1 MDKLVIQGGRPLNG
15 SVKVSGAKNA
25 VLPIM
30 TATIITPGSYKI
42 KRVPD
47 LRDTRT
53 MISLLNIIGAEVNF
67 EDGTLHID
75 TTRCDNPEAPY
86 DLVKTMRASF
96 YVLGPLLSRFGY
108 AKVSMPGGCAWGP
121 RPVNFHVDAMEQ
133 IGADIILEDGYI
145 IAKGE
150 NLSGG
155 DVLFEVSSVGAT
167 GNAVMAA
174 VKASG
179 RTTISNAAMEPEIT
193 CLCEFLNAMGASIS
207 GIGTNKLQIESVS
220 EMKPVDTEIIPDRIE
235 TATFLIAGA
244 MAGEKVEV
252 VGAEPNHL
260 QVVLKRLQEA
270 GSELEVKKDSIIIER
285 KGRPRP
291 VSVETAVYPGFP
303 TDVQAQWMAL
313 MSLADGNSTIT
324 DSIYHDR
331 FTHIAELSRLG
342 ADIRLKHNVSEV
354 KGKERLLGAPVMSTD
369 IRASASLILAG
380 LGAEGQTE
388 ISRIYHIDRGYEKIE
403 EKFRSLGANIMRENP
418 TG

>member
-1 MDKLVIQGGRPLNG
+1 MDKLVIHGGYPLNG

-53 MISLLNIIGAEVNF
+53 MISLLEIIGAEVNF

-75 TTRCDNPEAPY
+75 TTKCNNPEAPY

-96 YVLGPLLSRFGY
+96 YVLGPMLSRFGY

-220 EMKPVDTEIIPDRIE
+220 EMKPVNTEIIPDRIE

-244 MAGEKVEV
+244 MVGEKVEV

-342 ADIRLKHNVSEV
+342 ADIRLKHNVAEV
-354 KGKERLLGAPVMSTD
+354 KGKERLLGAHVMSSD

-380 LGAEGQTE
+380 LAAEGQTE

-403 EKFRSLGANIMRENP
+403 EKFQSLGAEISRESEQ
-418 TG
+418 

>member
-1 MDKLVIQGGRPLNG
+1 MDKLVIHGGHPLNG
-15 SVKVSGAKNA
+15 SVRISGAKNA

-30 TATIITPGSYKI
+30 AATIITPGSYKI

-53 MISLLNIIGAEVNF
+53 MISLLEIIGAEVNF

-75 TTRCDNPEAPY
+75 TTKCDNPEAPY

-145 IAKGE
+145 IAEGE

-179 RTTISNAAMEPEIT
+179 RSTISNAAMEPEIT
-193 CLCEFLNAMGASIS
+193 CLCDFLNAMGASIS
-207 GIGTNKLQIESVS
+207 GIGTDKLQIESVS
-220 EMKPVDTEIIPDRIE
+220 DMKPVNTEIIPDRIE

-342 ADIRLKHNVSEV
+342 ADIRLKHNVAEV
-354 KGKERLLGAPVMSTD
+354 KGKERLLGASVMSTD

-380 LGAEGQTE
+380 LAAEGQTE

-403 EKFRSLGANIMRENP
+403 EKFQSLGAEISRESEQ
-418 TG
+418 

>member
-1 MDKLVIQGGRPLNG
+1 MDKLVIHGGHPLNG

-30 TATIITPGSYKI
+30 TATIIAPGSYKI

-53 MISLLNIIGAEVNF
+53 MISLLEIIGAEVNF

-75 TTRCDNPEAPY
+75 TTKCDNPEAPY

-167 GNAVMAA
+167 GNTIMAA
-174 VKASG
+174 VRASG

-193 CLCEFLNAMGASIS
+193 CLCEFLNDMGAKIS
-207 GIGTNKLQIESVS
+207 GIGTNKLQIESVN

-252 VGAEPNHL
+252 EGAEPDHL
-260 QVVLKRLQEA
+260 QVVLKRLQKA
-270 GSELEVKKDSIIIER
+270 GSELEVKKDSIIIKR

-291 VSVETAVYPGFP
+291 VSMETAVYPGFP

-324 DSIYHDR
+324 DSIYNDR

-342 ADIRLKHNVSEV
+342 AEIILKHNVAEV

-380 LGAEGQTE
+380 LAAEGRTE
-388 ISRIYHIDRGYEKIE
+388 ISRVYHIDRGYEKIE
-403 EKFRSLGANIMRENP
+403 EKFQFLGAEISRESEQ
-418 TG
+418 

>member
-1 MDKLVIQGGRPLNG
+1 MDKLVIHGGHPLNG
-15 SVKVSGAKNA
+15 SVRISGAKNA

-30 TATIITPGSYKI
+30 TATIITPGCYKI

-53 MISLLNIIGAEVNF
+53 MISLLEIIGAEVNF

-75 TTRCDNPEAPY
+75 TTKCDNPEAPY

-207 GIGTNKLQIESVS
+207 GIGTNKLQIKSVS

-270 GSELEVKKDSIIIER
+270 GSKLEVKKDSIIIER

-342 ADIRLKHNVSEV
+342 ADIRLKHNVAEV

-380 LGAEGQTE
+380 LAAEGQTE

-403 EKFRSLGANIMRENP
+403 EKFQSLGAEISRESEQ
-418 TG
+418 

>member
-1 MDKLVIQGGRPLNG
+1 MDKLVIHGGHPLNG
-15 SVKVSGAKNA
+15 SVRISGAKNA

-53 MISLLNIIGAEVNF
+53 MISLLEIIGAQVNF
-67 EDGTLHID
+67 KDGTLHID
-75 TTRCDNPEAPY
+75 TTKCDNPEAPY

-342 ADIRLKHNVSEV
+342 ADIRLKHNVAEV
-354 KGKERLLGAPVMSTD
+354 KGKEQLLGASVMSTD

-380 LGAEGQTE
+380 LAAEGQTE

-403 EKFRSLGANIMRENP
+403 EKFQSLGAEISRESEQ
-418 TG
+418 

>member
-1 MDKLVIQGGRPLNG
+1 MDKLVIHGGRPLNG

-30 TATIITPGSYKI
+30 TATIIAPGSYKI

-53 MISLLNIIGAEVNF
+53 MISLLEIIGAEVNF

-75 TTRCDNPEAPY
+75 TTKCDNPEAPY

-121 RPVNFHVDAMEQ
+121 RPINFHVDAMEQ
-133 IGADIILEDGYI
+133 IGADLILEDGYI
-145 IAKGE
+145 IAKSE

-193 CLCEFLNAMGASIS
+193 CLCKFLNAMGARIS
-207 GIGTNKLQIESVS
+207 GIGTNKLQIESVN

-252 VGAEPNHL
+252 EGAEPKHL
-260 QVVLKRLQEA
+260 QVVLKRLQKA
-270 GSELEVKKDSIIIER
+270 GSELEVKKDSIIIKR

-291 VSVETAVYPGFP
+291 VSMETAVYPGFP

-324 DSIYHDR
+324 DSIYNDR

-342 ADIRLKHNVSEV
+342 AEIILKHNVAEV

-380 LGAEGQTE
+380 LAAEGQTE

-403 EKFRSLGANIMRENP
+403 EKFQSLGAEIFRDSEK
-418 TG
+418 

>member
-1 MDKLVIQGGRPLNG
+1 MDKLVIHGGHPLNG

-53 MISLLNIIGAEVNF
+53 MISLLEIIGAEVNF

-75 TTRCDNPEAPY
+75 TTKCNNPEAPY

-342 ADIRLKHNVSEV
+342 ADIRLKHNVAEV
-354 KGKERLLGAPVMSTD
+354 KGKERLLGAHVMSTD

-380 LGAEGQTE
+380 LAAEGQTE

-403 EKFRSLGANIMRENP
+403 EKFQSLGAEISRESEQ
-418 TG
+418 

>member
-1 MDKLVIQGGRPLNG
+1 MDKLVIHGGHPLNG
-15 SVKVSGAKNA
+15 SVRISGAKNA

-53 MISLLNIIGAEVNF
+53 MISLLEIIGAEVNF

-75 TTRCDNPEAPY
+75 TTKCNNPEAPY
-86 DLVKTMRASF
+86 HLVKTMRASF

-220 EMKPVDTEIIPDRIE
+220 EMKPVNTEIIPDRIE

-342 ADIRLKHNVSEV
+342 ADIRLKHNVAEV
-354 KGKERLLGAPVMSTD
+354 KGKERLLGASVMSTD

-380 LGAEGQTE
+380 LAAEGQTE

-403 EKFRSLGANIMRENP
+403 EKFQSLGAEISRESEQ
-418 TG
+418 

>member
-1 MDKLVIQGGRPLNG
+1 MDKLLVRGGVPLKG
-15 SVKVSGAKNA
+15 EVEISGAKNA

-53 MISLLNIIGAEVNF
+53 MISLLEIIGAEVNF

-75 TTRCDNPEAPY
+75 TTKCDNPEAPY

-121 RPVNFHVDAMEQ
+121 RPINFHVDAMEQ
-133 IGADIILEDGYI
+133 IGADLILEDGYI
-145 IAKGE
+145 IAKSE

-193 CLCEFLNAMGASIS
+193 CLCEFLNAMGARIS
-207 GIGTNKLQIESVS
+207 GIGTNKLQIESVN

-244 MAGEKVEV
+244 MAGEKVEGE
-252 VGAEPNHL
+252 GAEPNHL
-260 QVVLKRLQEA
+260 QVVLKRLQMT
-270 GSELEVKKDSIIIER
+270 GSELEVKKDSIIIKR

-291 VSVETAVYPGFP
+291 VSMETAVYPGFP

-324 DSIYHDR
+324 DSIYNDR

-342 ADIRLKHNVSEV
+342 ADIRLKHNVAEV

-380 LGAEGQTE
+380 LAAEGHTE

-403 EKFRSLGANIMRENP
+403 EKFQSLGAEISRESEQ
-418 TG
+418 

>member
-220 EMKPVDTEIIPDRIE
+220 EMKPVDTEIILDRIE

-403 EKFRSLGANIMRENP
+403 EKFQSLGAEISRESEQ
-418 TG
+418 

>member
-1 MDKLVIQGGRPLNG
+1 MDKLVIHGGRPLNG

-30 TATIITPGSYKI
+30 TATIIAPGSYKI

-53 MISLLNIIGAEVNF
+53 MISLLEIIGAEVNF

-75 TTRCDNPEAPY
+75 TTKCDNPEAPY

-121 RPVNFHVDAMEQ
+121 RPINFHIDAMEQ
-133 IGADIILEDGYI
+133 IGADLILEDGYI
-145 IAKGE
+145 IAKSE

-193 CLCEFLNAMGASIS
+193 CLCKFLNAMGARIS
-207 GIGTNKLQIESVS
+207 GIGTNKLQIESVN

-252 VGAEPNHL
+252 EGAEPNHL
-260 QVVLKRLQEA
+260 QVVLKRLQKA
-270 GSELEVKKDSIIIER
+270 GSEIEVKKDSIIIER

-324 DSIYHDR
+324 DSIYNDR

-342 ADIRLKHNVSEV
+342 AEIILKHNVAEV

-380 LGAEGQTE
+380 LAAEGQTE

-403 EKFRSLGANIMRENP
+403 EKFQSLGAEISRESEQ
-418 TG
+418 

>member
-1 MDKLVIQGGRPLNG
+1 MDKLIIHGGHPLNG

-53 MISLLNIIGAEVNF
+53 MISLLEIIGAEVNF

-75 TTRCDNPEAPY
+75 TTKCDNPEAPY

-207 GIGTNKLQIESVS
+207 GISTNKLQIESVS

-342 ADIRLKHNVSEV
+342 ADIRLKHNVAEV
-354 KGKERLLGAPVMSTD
+354 KGKERLLGASVMSTD

-380 LGAEGQTE
+380 LAAEGQTE

-403 EKFRSLGANIMRENP
+403 EKFQSLGAEISRESEQ
-418 TG
+418 

>member
-1 MDKLVIQGGRPLNG
+1 MDKLVIHGGHPLNG
-15 SVKVSGAKNA
+15 SVRISGAKNA

-53 MISLLNIIGAEVNF
+53 MISLLEIIGAEVNF

-75 TTRCDNPEAPY
+75 TTKCDNPEAPY

-121 RPVNFHVDAMEQ
+121 RPGNFHIDAMEQ

-342 ADIRLKHNVSEV
+342 ADIRLKHNVAEV
-354 KGKERLLGAPVMSTD
+354 KGKERLLGAHVMSTD

-380 LGAEGQTE
+380 LAAEGQTE

-403 EKFRSLGANIMRENP
+403 EKFQSLGAEISRESEQ
-418 TG
+418 

>member
-1 MDKLVIQGGRPLNG
+1 MDKLVIHGGRLLKG
-15 SVKVSGAKNA
+15 SVRIGGAKNA

-30 TATIITPGSYKI
+30 TATIIAPGRYKI
-42 KRVPD
+42 KRVPN

-53 MISLLNIIGAEVNF
+53 MIRLLEIIGAEVSF
-67 EDGTLHID
+67 EDGTLLID
-75 TTRCDNPEAPY
+75 STKCDNPEAPY

-133 IGADIILEDGYI
+133 IGAETILEDGYI

-150 NLSGG
+150 HLRGG
-155 DVLFEVSSVGAT
+155 EVLFEVSSVGAT

-179 RTTISNAAMEPEIT
+179 RTSIFYAAMEPEIT
-193 CLCEFLNAMGASIS
+193 CLCEFLNAMGARIS
-207 GIGTNKLQIESVS
+207 GIGTNKLQIEGVS
-220 EMKPVDTEIIPDRIE
+220 EMKAVDFEIIPDRIE

-244 MAGEKVEV
+244 MAGEKVIVE
-252 VGAEPNHL
+252 GAEPNHL
-260 QVVLKRLQEA
+260 QVVLKKLQET
-270 GSELEVKKDSIIIER
+270 GSELEVKKDSITIER

-291 VSVETAVYPGFP
+291 ISVETAVYPGFP

-342 ADIRLKHNVSEV
+342 GDIRLKYNVAKV
-354 KGKERLLGAPVMSTD
+354 KGKERLLGARVMSTD

-380 LGAEGQTE
+380 LAAEGQTD
-388 ISRIYHIDRGYEKIE
+388 ISRIYHIERGYEKIE
-403 EKFRSLGANIMRENP
+403 EKFQSLGAEISRESE
-418 TG
+418 

>member
-1 MDKLVIQGGRPLNG
+1 MDKLVIHGGRPLNG
-15 SVKVSGAKNA
+15 SVNVSGAKNA

-53 MISLLNIIGAEVNF
+53 MISLLEIIGAEVNF

-75 TTRCDNPEAPY
+75 TTKCDNPEAPY

-121 RPVNFHVDAMEQ
+121 RPVNFHIDAMEQ

-179 RTTISNAAMEPEIT
+179 RTTIFNAAMEPEIT

-220 EMKPVDTEIIPDRIE
+220 EMKPVNTEIIPDRIE

-342 ADIRLKHNVSEV
+342 ADIRLKHNVAEV
-354 KGKERLLGAPVMSTD
+354 KGKERLLGASVMSTD

-380 LGAEGQTE
+380 LAAEGQTE

-403 EKFRSLGANIMRENP
+403 EKFQSLGAEISRESEQ
-418 TG
+418 

>member
-1 MDKLVIQGGRPLNG
+1 MDKIFIEGQKTLSG
-15 SVKVSGAKNA
+15 SVQISGAKNA

-53 MISLLNIIGAEVNF
+53 MISLLEIIGAEVNF

-75 TTRCDNPEAPY
+75 TTKCDNPEAPY

-179 RTTISNAAMEPEIT
+179 RTTISNASMEPEIT

-220 EMKPVDTEIIPDRIE
+220 EMKPVDTEIILDRIE

-313 MSLADGNSTIT
+313 MSLANGNSTIT

-342 ADIRLKHNVSEV
+342 ADIRLKHNVAEV
-354 KGKERLLGAPVMSTD
+354 KGKERLLGASVMSTD

-380 LGAEGQTE
+380 LAAEGQTE

-403 EKFRSLGANIMRENP
+403 EKFQSLGAEISRESEQ
-418 TG
+418 

>member
-1 MDKLVIQGGRPLNG
+1 MDKLVIHGGHPLNG

-53 MISLLNIIGAEVNF
+53 MISLLEIIGAEVNF

-75 TTRCDNPEAPY
+75 TTKCDNPEAPY

-342 ADIRLKHNVSEV
+342 ADIRLKHNVAEV
-354 KGKERLLGAPVMSTD
+354 KGKERLLGAHVMSTD

-380 LGAEGQTE
+380 LAAEGQTE

-403 EKFRSLGANIMRENP
+403 EKFQSLGAEISRESEQ
-418 TG
+418 

>member
-1 MDKLVIQGGRPLNG
+1 MDKLVIHGGHPLNG
-15 SVKVSGAKNA
+15 SVRISGAKNA

-53 MISLLNIIGAEVNF
+53 MISLLEIIGAEVNF

-75 TTRCDNPEAPY
+75 TTKCDNPEAPY

-342 ADIRLKHNVSEV
+342 ADIRLKHNVAEV
-354 KGKERLLGAPVMSTD
+354 KGKERLLGAHVMSTD

-380 LGAEGQTE
+380 LAAEGQTE

-403 EKFRSLGANIMRENP
+403 EKFQSLGAEIFREP
-418 TG
+418 EQ

>member
-1 MDKLVIQGGRPLNG
+1 MDKLVIHGGHPLNG

-53 MISLLNIIGAEVNF
+53 MISLLEIIGAEVNF

-75 TTRCDNPEAPY
+75 TTKCNNPEAPY

-235 TATFLIAGA
+235 TATFLVAGA

-303 TDVQAQWMAL
+303 TDAQAQWMAL

-342 ADIRLKHNVSEV
+342 ADIRLKHNVAEV
-354 KGKERLLGAPVMSTD
+354 KGKERLLGASVMSTD

-380 LGAEGQTE
+380 LAAEGQTE

-403 EKFRSLGANIMRENP
+403 EKFQSLGAEISRESEQ
-418 TG
+418 

>member
-1 MDKLVIQGGRPLNG
+1 MDKLVIHGGRPLNG

-30 TATIITPGSYKI
+30 TATIIAPGSYKI

-53 MISLLNIIGAEVNF
+53 MISLLEIIGAEANF
-67 EDGTLHID
+67 DDGTLHID
-75 TTRCDNPEAPY
+75 TTKCNNPEAPY

-179 RTTISNAAMEPEIT
+179 RTTISNAAIEPEII
-193 CLCEFLNAMGASIS
+193 CLCEFLNAMGARIS

-220 EMKPVDTEIIPDRIE
+220 EMKPVDTEIILDQIE

-244 MAGEKVEV
+244 MAGEKIEV

-303 TDVQAQWMAL
+303 TDIQAQWMAL

-342 ADIRLKHNVSEV
+342 ADIRLKHNVAEV
-354 KGKERLLGAPVMSTD
+354 KGKERLLGAHVMSTD

-380 LGAEGQTE
+380 LAAEGQTE

-403 EKFRSLGANIMRENP
+403 EKFQSLGAEISRESEQ
-418 TG
+418 

>member
-1 MDKLVIQGGRPLNG
+1 MDKLVIHGGRPLNG
-15 SVKVSGAKNA
+15 SVKISGAKNA

-30 TATIITPGSYKI
+30 TATIIAPGSYTI

-53 MISLLNIIGAEVNF
+53 MISLLEIIGAEVNF
-67 EDGTLHID
+67 EDETLHID
-75 TTRCDNPEAPY
+75 TTKCDNPEAPY

-121 RPVNFHVDAMEQ
+121 RPINFHVDAMEQ
-133 IGADIILEDGYI
+133 IGADLILEDGYI
-145 IAKGE
+145 IAKSE

-193 CLCEFLNAMGASIS
+193 CLCEFLNAMGARIS
-207 GIGTNKLQIESVS
+207 GIGTNKLHIESVN

-252 VGAEPNHL
+252 EGAEPNHL
-260 QVVLKRLQEA
+260 QVVLKRLQKA
-270 GSELEVKKDSIIIER
+270 GSELEVKKDSIIIKR

-291 VSVETAVYPGFP
+291 VSMETAVYPGFP

-342 ADIRLKHNVSEV
+342 AEIILKHNVAEV

-380 LGAEGQTE
+380 LAAEGHTE

-403 EKFRSLGANIMRENP
+403 EKFQSLGAEIFRDSEQ
-418 TG
+418 

>member
-1 MDKLVIQGGRPLNG
+1 MDKLVIHGGRPLNG

-30 TATIITPGSYKI
+30 TATIIAPGSYKI

-53 MISLLNIIGAEVNF
+53 MISLLEIIGAEVNF

-75 TTRCDNPEAPY
+75 TTKCDNPEAPY

-121 RPVNFHVDAMEQ
+121 RPINFHVDAMEQ
-133 IGADIILEDGYI
+133 IGADLILEDGYI
-145 IAKGE
+145 IAKSE

-193 CLCEFLNAMGASIS
+193 CLCEFLNAMGARIS
-207 GIGTNKLQIESVS
+207 GIGTNKLQIESVN

-252 VGAEPNHL
+252 EGAEPDHL
-260 QVVLKRLQEA
+260 QMVLKRLQEA

-324 DSIYHDR
+324 DSIYNDR

-342 ADIRLKHNVSEV
+342 AEIILKHNVAEV

-380 LGAEGQTE
+380 LAAEGHTE

-403 EKFRSLGANIMRENP
+403 EKFQSLGAEIFRDSEQ
-418 TG
+418 

>member
-1 MDKLVIQGGRPLNG
+1 MDKLVIHGGRPLNG

-53 MISLLNIIGAEVNF
+53 MISLLEIIGAEVNF

-75 TTRCDNPEAPY
+75 TTKCDNPEAPY

-342 ADIRLKHNVSEV
+342 ADIRLKHNVAEV
-354 KGKERLLGAPVMSTD
+354 KGKERLLGAHVMSTD

-380 LGAEGQTE
+380 LAAEGQTE

-403 EKFRSLGANIMRENP
+403 EKFQSLGAEISRESEQ
-418 TG
+418 

>member
-1 MDKLVIQGGRPLNG
+1 MDKLVIHGGHPLNG

-53 MISLLNIIGAEVNF
+53 MISLLEIIGAEVNF

-75 TTRCDNPEAPY
+75 TTKCDNPEAPY

-207 GIGTNKLQIESVS
+207 GIGTNKLQIKSVS

-270 GSELEVKKDSIIIER
+270 GSKLEVEKDSIIIER

-342 ADIRLKHNVSEV
+342 ADIRLKHNVAEV
-354 KGKERLLGAPVMSTD
+354 KGKERLLGAHVMSTD

-380 LGAEGQTE
+380 LAAEGKTE
-388 ISRIYHIDRGYEKIE
+388 ISRTYHIDRGYEKIE
-403 EKFRSLGANIMRENP
+403 EKFQFLGAEISRESEQ
-418 TG
+418 

>member
-1 MDKLVIQGGRPLNG
+1 MDKLVIHGGHPLNG
-15 SVKVSGAKNA
+15 SVRISGAKNA

-53 MISLLNIIGAEVNF
+53 MISLLEIIGAEVNF

-75 TTRCDNPEAPY
+75 TTKCDNPEAPY

-193 CLCEFLNAMGASIS
+193 CLCEFMNAMGASIS

-220 EMKPVDTEIIPDRIE
+220 EMKPVNTEIIPDRIE

-342 ADIRLKHNVSEV
+342 ADIRLKHNVAKV
-354 KGKERLLGAPVMSTD
+354 KGKERLLRASVMSTD

-380 LGAEGQTE
+380 LAAEGQTE

-403 EKFRSLGANIMRENP
+403 EKFQSLGAEIIRESEQ
-418 TG
+418 

>member
-1 MDKLVIQGGRPLNG
+1 
-15 SVKVSGAKNA
+15 
-25 VLPIM
+25 
-30 TATIITPGSYKI
+30 
-42 KRVPD
+42 
-47 LRDTRT
+47 
-53 MISLLNIIGAEVNF
+53 
-67 EDGTLHID
+67 
-75 TTRCDNPEAPY
+75 
-86 DLVKTMRASF
+86 
-96 YVLGPLLSRFGY
+96 
-108 AKVSMPGGCAWGP
+108 
-121 RPVNFHVDAMEQ
+121 
-133 IGADIILEDGYI
+133 
-145 IAKGE
+145 
-150 NLSGG
+150 
-155 DVLFEVSSVGAT
+155 
-167 GNAVMAA
+167 MAA

-207 GIGTNKLQIESVS
+207 GIGTNKLQIKSVS

-342 ADIRLKHNVSEV
+342 ADIRLKHNVAEV
-354 KGKERLLGAPVMSTD
+354 KGKERLLGAHVMSTD

-380 LGAEGQTE
+380 LAAEGQTE

-403 EKFRSLGANIMRENP
+403 EKFQSLGAEISRESEQ
-418 TG
+418 

>member
-1 MDKLVIQGGRPLNG
+1 MDKLVIHGGHPLNG
-15 SVKVSGAKNA
+15 SVRISGAKNA

-53 MISLLNIIGAEVNF
+53 MISLLEIIGAEVNF

-75 TTRCDNPEAPY
+75 TTKCDNPEAPY

-342 ADIRLKHNVSEV
+342 ADIRLKHNVAEV
-354 KGKERLLGAPVMSTD
+354 KGKERLLGASVMSTD

-380 LGAEGQTE
+380 LAAEGQTE

-403 EKFRSLGANIMRENP
+403 EKFQSLGAEISRESEQ
-418 TG
+418 

>member
-1 MDKLVIQGGRPLNG
+1 MDKLVIHGGHPLNG

-30 TATIITPGSYKI
+30 TATIITPGIYKI

-53 MISLLNIIGAEVNF
+53 MISLLEIIGAEVNF

-75 TTRCDNPEAPY
+75 TTKCNNPEAPY

-207 GIGTNKLQIESVS
+207 GIGTNKLQIKSVS

-342 ADIRLKHNVSEV
+342 ADIRLKHNVAEV
-354 KGKERLLGAPVMSTD
+354 KGKERLLGATVMSTD

-380 LGAEGQTE
+380 LAAEGQTE

-403 EKFRSLGANIMRENP
+403 EKFQSLGAEISRESEQ
-418 TG
+418 

>member
-1 MDKLVIQGGRPLNG
+1 MDKLVIHGGHPLNG

-53 MISLLNIIGAEVNF
+53 MISLLEIIGAEVNF

-75 TTRCDNPEAPY
+75 TTKCDNPEAPY

-342 ADIRLKHNVSEV
+342 ADIRLKHNVAEV

-380 LGAEGQTE
+380 LAAEGQTE

-403 EKFRSLGANIMRENP
+403 EKFQSLGAEISRESEQ
-418 TG
+418 

>member
-1 MDKLVIQGGRPLNG
+1 MDKLVIHGGHPLNG

-53 MISLLNIIGAEVNF
+53 MISLLEIIGAEVNF
-67 EDGTLHID
+67 EGGTLHID
-75 TTRCDNPEAPY
+75 TTKCDNPEAPY

-133 IGADIILEDGYI
+133 IGAEIILEDGYI

-193 CLCEFLNAMGASIS
+193 CLCEFLNAMGASIRR
-207 GIGTNKLQIESVS
+207 IGTNKLQIESVS

-270 GSELEVKKDSIIIER
+270 GSEIQVKKENIIIER

-291 VSVETAVYPGFP
+291 LSVETAVYPGFP

-342 ADIRLKHNVSEV
+342 ADIRLKHNVAEV

-380 LGAEGQTE
+380 LAAEGQTE

-403 EKFRSLGANIMRENP
+403 EKFQSLGAEISRESEQ
-418 TG
+418 

>member
-1 MDKLVIQGGRPLNG
+1 MDKLVIHGGRLLKG
-15 SVKVSGAKNA
+15 SVRIGGAKNA

-30 TATIITPGSYKI
+30 TATIIAPGRYKI
-42 KRVPD
+42 KRVPN

-53 MISLLNIIGAEVNF
+53 MIRLLEIIGAEVSF
-67 EDGTLHID
+67 EDGTLLID
-75 TTRCDNPEAPY
+75 STKCDNPEAPY

-133 IGADIILEDGYI
+133 IGAETILEDGYI

-150 NLSGG
+150 HLRGG
-155 DVLFEVSSVGAT
+155 EVLFEVSSVGAT

-179 RTTISNAAMEPEIT
+179 RTSIFNAAMEPEIT
-193 CLCEFLNAMGASIS
+193 CLCEFLNAMGARIS
-207 GIGTNKLQIESVS
+207 GIGTNKLQIEGVS
-220 EMKPVDTEIIPDRIE
+220 EMKAVDFEIIPDRIE

-244 MAGEKVEV
+244 MAGEKVIVE
-252 VGAEPNHL
+252 GAEANHL
-260 QVVLKRLQEA
+260 QVVLKKLQET
-270 GSELEVKKDSIIIER
+270 GSELEVKKDSITIER

-291 VSVETAVYPGFP
+291 ISVETAVYPGFP

-342 ADIRLKHNVSEV
+342 GDIRLKYNVAKV
-354 KGKERLLGAPVMSTD
+354 KGKERLLGARVMSTD

-380 LGAEGQTE
+380 LAAEGQTD
-388 ISRIYHIDRGYEKIE
+388 ISRIYHIERGYEKIE
-403 EKFRSLGANIMRENP
+403 EKFQSLGAEISRESE
-418 TG
+418 

>member
-1 MDKLVIQGGRPLNG
+1 MDKLVIHGGHPLNG

-53 MISLLNIIGAEVNF
+53 MISLLEIIGAEVNF

-75 TTRCDNPEAPY
+75 TTKCDNPEAPY

-193 CLCEFLNAMGASIS
+193 CLCEFLNAMGASIRR
-207 GIGTNKLQIESVS
+207 IGTNKLQIESVS

-252 VGAEPNHL
+252 VGAAPNHL

-342 ADIRLKHNVSEV
+342 ADIRFKHNVAEV
-354 KGKERLLGAPVMSTD
+354 KGKGRLLGASVMSTD

-380 LGAEGQTE
+380 LAAEGQTE

-403 EKFRSLGANIMRENP
+403 EKFQSLGAEISRESEQ
-418 TG
+418 

>member
-1 MDKLVIQGGRPLNG
+1 MDKLVIHGGHPLNG

-30 TATIITPGSYKI
+30 TATIIAPGSYKI

-53 MISLLNIIGAEVNF
+53 MISLLEIIGAEVNF
-67 EDGTLHID
+67 EDEILYID
-75 TTRCDNPEAPY
+75 TTKCDNPEAPY

-121 RPVNFHVDAMEQ
+121 RPANFHVDAMEQ

-174 VKASG
+174 VKGSG

-207 GIGTNKLQIESVS
+207 GIGTDKLQIEGVS
-220 EMKPVDTEIIPDRIE
+220 EMKPVNTEIIPDRIE

-342 ADIRLKHNVSEV
+342 ADIRLKHNVAEV

-380 LGAEGQTE
+380 LAAEGQTE

-403 EKFRSLGANIMRENP
+403 EKFQSLGAEISRESEQ
-418 TG
+418 

>member
-1 MDKLVIQGGRPLNG
+1 MDKLVIHGGHPLNG

-53 MISLLNIIGAEVNF
+53 MISLLEIIGAEVNF

-75 TTRCDNPEAPY
+75 TTKCNNPEAPY

-193 CLCEFLNAMGASIS
+193 CLCEFLNAMGARIS

-342 ADIRLKHNVSEV
+342 ADIRLKHNVAEV
-354 KGKERLLGAPVMSTD
+354 KGKERLLGASVMSTD

-380 LGAEGQTE
+380 LAAEGQTE

-403 EKFRSLGANIMRENP
+403 EKFQSLGAEISRESEQ
-418 TG
+418 

>member
-1 MDKLVIQGGRPLNG
+1 MDKLVIHGGHPLNG

-53 MISLLNIIGAEVNF
+53 MISLLEIIGSEVNF

-75 TTRCDNPEAPY
+75 TTKCDNPEAPY

-179 RTTISNAAMEPEIT
+179 QTTISNAAMEPEIT
-193 CLCEFLNAMGASIS
+193 CLCEFLNAMGARIS

-270 GSELEVKKDSIIIER
+270 GSKLEVKKDSIIIER

-342 ADIRLKHNVSEV
+342 ADIRLKHNVAEV
-354 KGKERLLGAPVMSTD
+354 KGKERLLGAHVMSTD

-380 LGAEGQTE
+380 LAAEGQTE

-403 EKFRSLGANIMRENP
+403 EKFQSLGAEIFRDSE
-418 TG
+418 

>member
-1 MDKLVIQGGRPLNG
+1 MDKLVIHGGHPLNG
-15 SVKVSGAKNA
+15 SVRISGAKNA

-53 MISLLNIIGAEVNF
+53 MINLLEIIGAEVNF

-75 TTRCDNPEAPY
+75 TTKCDNPEAPY

-291 VSVETAVYPGFP
+291 LSVETAVYPGFP

-313 MSLADGNSTIT
+313 MSLADGNPTIT

-342 ADIRLKHNVSEV
+342 ADIRLKHNVAEV

-380 LGAEGQTE
+380 LAAEGQTE

-403 EKFRSLGANIMRENP
+403 EKFQSLGAEISRESEQ
-418 TG
+418 

>member
-1 MDKLVIQGGRPLNG
+1 MDKLVIHGGHPLNG

-30 TATIITPGSYKI
+30 TATIIAPGSYKI

-53 MISLLNIIGAEVNF
+53 MISLLEIIGAEVNF

-75 TTRCDNPEAPY
+75 TTKCDNPEAPY

-121 RPVNFHVDAMEQ
+121 RPINFHVNAMEQ
-133 IGADIILEDGYI
+133 IGADLILEDGYI
-145 IAKGE
+145 IAKSE

-193 CLCEFLNAMGASIS
+193 CLCEFLNAMGARIS
-207 GIGTNKLQIESVS
+207 GIGTNKLQIESVN

-252 VGAEPNHL
+252 EGAEPNHL
-260 QVVLKRLQEA
+260 QVVLKRLQKA
-270 GSELEVKKDSIIIER
+270 GSEIEVKKDSIIIKR

-291 VSVETAVYPGFP
+291 VSMETSVYPGFP

-324 DSIYHDR
+324 DSIYNDR

-342 ADIRLKHNVSEV
+342 AEIILKHNVAEV

-380 LGAEGQTE
+380 LAAEGKTE
-388 ISRIYHIDRGYEKIE
+388 ISRVYHIDRGYEKIE
-403 EKFRSLGANIMRENP
+403 EKFQSLGAEIFRDSEQ
-418 TG
+418 